1 MATIQQNNVN
11 FTNVQSDPIFM
22 VTGKFSRAAN
32 NDGSG
37 NFDTELTGDEIAKS
51 FNALEI
57 DWNGA
62 QWPNS
67 TTFTPTI
74 INTTGDLINAIK
86 WASAQGGSGI
96 DT

>member
-1 MATIQQNNVN
+1 MATIQQNDIN
-11 FTNVQSDPIFM
+11 FTNVQADSIFM

-37 NFDTELTGDEIAKS
+37 NFDTTLGGDEIAKS
-51 FNALEI
+51 FNAVEI

-62 QWPNS
+62 DFDNAPGTKPS
-67 TTFTPTI
+67 T

-86 WASAQGGSGI
+86 WSSVWECFANC
-96 DT
+96 